1 MYMWGSNS
9 DGQLGDGT
17 TDSKST
23 PVLVASLDAINV
35 SSIALGNAHSGA
47 LGEKKIEGIASWLH

>member
-9 DGQLGDGT
+9 DGQLGDET
-17 TDSKST
+17 TDSKNT
-23 PVLVASLDAINV
+23 PVLVVGLDAITV

-47 LGEKKIEGIASWLH
+47 LGEKKN